1 MRDKQYQWQR
11 QPESYRDLTETQGA
25 ASAIKLETGGGLT
38 AKSTNH
44 KYAFHV

>member
-1 MRDKQYQWQR
+1 MREKQCLWQR
-11 QPESYRDLTETQGA
+11 QVDSYRDLTETQVA
-25 ASAIKLETGGGLT
+25 ALAIKLESGVRLT